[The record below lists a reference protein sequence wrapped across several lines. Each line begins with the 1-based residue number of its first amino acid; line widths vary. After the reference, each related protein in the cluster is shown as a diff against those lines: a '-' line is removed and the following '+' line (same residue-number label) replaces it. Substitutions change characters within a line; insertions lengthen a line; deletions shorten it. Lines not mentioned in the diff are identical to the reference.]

1 MNTIW
6 KDLLR
11 LVIIIAVL
19 CAVVYFMEPAGFAGK
34 RDILYGVVG
43 GGVTAFIAMFIFKKI
58 KEKKEK
64 NQ

>member
-11 LVIIIAVL
+11 LVIIIAIL

-34 RDILYGVVG
+34 SDILYGVVG

-58 KEKKEK
+58 KKKKEK

>member
-19 CAVVYFMEPAGFAGK
+19 CAVVYFMDPAGFAGK
-34 RDILYGVVG
+34 SDILYGVVG